1 MATLEQTTPTGEQAA
16 PGRLPLQH
24 EAGTGHVTYFYIA
37 DVLAQLATEAR
48 DRHER
53 PTQPGLS
60 RAAIEAQ
67 FRGAR
72 TS

>member
-1 MATLEQTTPTGEQAA
+1 MATPEQTSPTDGQAA
-16 PGRLPLQH
+16 PSRLPLEY

-37 DVLAQLATEAR
+37 DVLARLAAEAR

-53 PTQPGLS
+53 PTRPDLP
-60 RAAIEAQ
+60 RPATRPQ

-72 TS
+72 TP